1 MFHIIGTSIGT
12 IEVVLNI
19 REMGIMP
26 FPTISNVATAVQL
39 PFQVGKKPTPIDG
52 DFVGWFIFFEFYQ
65 KRICQAVPRW
75 DSQDTMFCMLIMSRI
90 GGNGFK
96 GSKTY
101 RHWLYNFHYDYVN
114 WMKLGYT
121 NLLVNE
127 RSSDVSPQSSGF
139 NELLR
144 TFTRVAPTGQEP
156 ITPW

>member
-1 MFHIIGTSIGT
+1 MW
-12 IEVVLNI
+12 
-19 REMGIMP
+19 
-26 FPTISNVATAVQL
+26 QL
-39 PFQVGKKPTPIDG
+39 QCNCHFRWEKNPPQLMVILLGG
-52 DFVGWFIFFEFYQ
+52 SFFEFYQ